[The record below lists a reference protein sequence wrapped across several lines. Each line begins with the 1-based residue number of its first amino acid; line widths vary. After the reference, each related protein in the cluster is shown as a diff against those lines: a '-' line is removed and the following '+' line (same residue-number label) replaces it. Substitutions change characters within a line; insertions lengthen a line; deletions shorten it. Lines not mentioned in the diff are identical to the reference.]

1 MGIFHPLLLK
11 FADHSRDEINGQ
23 LRVSVCHGQ
32 LKLGVGFV
40 FFIKILL
47 SIRFDT
53 VNGGRGL
60 KTIALQE
67 GVITVKASLCALE

>member
-11 FADHSRDEINGQ
+11 FADHGRDEINGQ

-47 SIRFDT
+47 SI
-53 VNGGRGL
+53 GL
-60 KTIALQE
+60 DDE
-67 GVITVKASLCALE
+67 LCE